1 MGMSL
6 SIRQLGMA
14 PRLHLH
20 VLSTLCSIPSTL
32 DSFDKAGIP
41 PYSHRMALTHH
52 DARLSF
58 RFALLAPW
66 FRGAGPWGI
75 SV

>member
-1 MGMSL
+1 MSL
-6 SIRQLGMA
+6 SIRQLGMTT
-14 PRLHLH
+14 RIHLL
-20 VLSTLCSIPSTL
+20 VLSTLCSIPPTL
-32 DSFDKAGIP
+32 DSFDKAGLA
-41 PYSHRMALTHH
+41 PYSHRMALIHH